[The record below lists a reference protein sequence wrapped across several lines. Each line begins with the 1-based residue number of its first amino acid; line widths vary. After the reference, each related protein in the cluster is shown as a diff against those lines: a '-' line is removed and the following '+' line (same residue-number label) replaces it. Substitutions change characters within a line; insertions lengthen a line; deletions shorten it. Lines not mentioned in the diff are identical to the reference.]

1 MKKTFWFGVVGAS
14 LVAVGCMFHMARPAQ
29 AQAATKQVVIGPNGG
44 TLTATI
50 ASMNITQNAAIGN
63 GWFVQI
69 IGMNGAQYRNC
80 ILVTKTLD
88 EATRLRDQVLSDK
101 TKTVT
106 CNGVLKGSG
115 TGNYVELNVGALTVG
130 QDIRIDGAP

>member
-1 MKKTFWFGVVGAS
+1 MKKTFWFGVIGAS
-14 LVAVGCMFHMARPAQ
+14 LVAVGCMLHMARPAQ
-29 AQAATKQVVIGPNGG
+29 AQAATKQLVIGPNGS

-50 ASMNITQNAAIGN
+50 ASLNIDQNAAIGG

-69 IGMNGAQYRNC
+69 LGTNGAQHRNC

-88 EATRLRDQVLSDK
+88 EASHLRDQILNDK

-106 CNGVLKGSG
+106 CNGVIKG
-115 TGNYVELNVGALTVG
+115 TAPANYVELNVGALTAG
-130 QDIRIDGAP
+130 QSIRIDGAP